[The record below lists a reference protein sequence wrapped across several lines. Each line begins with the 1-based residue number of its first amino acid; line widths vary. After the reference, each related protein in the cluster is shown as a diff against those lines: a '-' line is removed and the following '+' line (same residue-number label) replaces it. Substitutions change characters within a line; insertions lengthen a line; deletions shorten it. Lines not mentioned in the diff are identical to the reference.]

1 MIFVFGLE
9 NNLST
14 IPAPDAFAASIE
26 QQRGKNLELSKKHVS
41 RYTMN

>member
-14 IPAPDAFAASIE
+14 IPAPEAFAASIE
-26 QQRGKNLELSKKHVS
+26 QQRGKNLELSKKACIKDIQ
-41 RYTMN
+41 